1 MELLNGTRFSRARFS
16 FLFRKLSKRAASSKQ
31 SPVSARVQLDL
42 FLSIA
47 LEVQQSR
54 KRIYDSGALPRR
66 ISVGYR

>member
-1 MELLNGTRFSRARFS
+1 MRA
-16 FLFRKLSKRAASSKQ
+16 FLFYLGSFSKRAASSKQ

-54 KRIYDSGALPRR
+54 NRIYDSGALRTAYL
-66 ISVGYR
+66 SVRYR